1 MSALTYKM
9 VAKQYNAT
17 IRCERSSAYITLS
30 KARVWVS
37 EGWTV
42 TITDDRGKRFSVS
55 EFESRVSEK
64 HPLPVS
70 SETSIAPDAP
80 MSLDAEAAVG
90 EEPGAAAEKADKLM
104 SI

>member
-9 VAKQYNAT
+9 VAKQYNET
-17 IRCERSSAYITLS
+17 IKCERSSAYITLS

-42 TITDDRGKRFSVS
+42 TITDDDGKRFTVT
-55 EFESRVSEK
+55 EFESHVSGML
-64 HPLPVS
+64 HLPVS
-70 SETSIAPDAP
+70 TQETSIAPDAP
-80 MSLDAEAAVG
+80 TTPDAEAPVSEA
-90 EEPGAAAEKADKLM
+90 PGAGADQVV

>member
-9 VAKQYNAT
+9 VAKQYNET
-17 IRCERSSAYITLS
+17 IKCERSSAYITLS

-42 TITDDRGKRFSVS
+42 TITDDDGKRFTVS
-55 EFESRVSEK
+55 EFESRVAEM

-70 SETSIAPDAP
+70 TQETSIAPDAP
-80 MSLDAEAAVG
+80 TSPDAEALVSD
-90 EEPGAAAEKADKLM
+90 EPGAGADKVV